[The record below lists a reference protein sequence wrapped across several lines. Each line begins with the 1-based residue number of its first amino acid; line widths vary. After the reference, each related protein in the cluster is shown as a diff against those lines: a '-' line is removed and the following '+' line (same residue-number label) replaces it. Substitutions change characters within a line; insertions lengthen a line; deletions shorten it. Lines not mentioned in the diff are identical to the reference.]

1 MQSLLMAEIK
11 WWKSDEVLTFFNI
24 VSPQAILNTF
34 IIVCDN
40 LLKKN
45 TVLHKEVFS
54 ILILR
59 QENIWHRASSNQKFS
74 FSNIFHR
81 NIAISRKVSI
91 SFQKNQNE
99 GSLPRLLSSNL
110 LSHCRKQWN
119 CWELC
124 RLVRRVKLC
133 SDEKDFSSF

>member
-1 MQSLLMAEIK
+1 MKK
-11 WWKSDEVLTFFNI
+11 WWSSYFFQHCFTSSNFKYLYHCLWQLI
-24 VSPQAILNTF
+24 
-34 IIVCDN
+34 
-40 LLKKN
+40 KKN